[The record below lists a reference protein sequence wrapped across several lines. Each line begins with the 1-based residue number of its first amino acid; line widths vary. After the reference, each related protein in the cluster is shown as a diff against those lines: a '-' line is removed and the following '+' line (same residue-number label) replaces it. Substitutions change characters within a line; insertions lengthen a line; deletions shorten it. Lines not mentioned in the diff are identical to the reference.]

1 MKKVLAVVAVVIMN
15 LGMLSCTSDSATQDD
30 SVYDVQASASEACD
44 DCEVRMPTRD

>member
-1 MKKVLAVVAVVIMN
+1 MRKIVAVVAVVVMN

-30 SVYDVQASASEACD
+30 NLYEIQASASQDCD